1 MLFEDGT
8 LVVAIP
14 LTDKGVKEPI
24 LVVDEVSGTLLG
36 TGLTGANCVMGV
48 NEDISLASIEELEL
62 SGLKNITINREELLK
77 RPRGRNRL

>member
-62 SGLKNITINREELLK
+62 SGLKNINIWEQLLK
-77 RPRGRNRL
+77 RP